1 MEVYKNYLRFDY
13 PLYLKCK
20 RHILKHRRMMLLE
33 HLITSIEAD
42 CISPKQL
49 SQHDKFFTPINEFE
63 QQLWESCRKMAK
75 EDVERLL
82 KNREGGKKS
91 AKNKQE
97 EKKNEKA
104 VQQKIEPVSG
114 INFSKRESFVY
125 ATPEELLA
133 ALKRDIVPNLGA
145 YLYMGEEPSD
155 EQLIN
160 YLQTRISTNWEKKG
174 GGIIR
179 NVGSDLACWLKNP
192 LSSKQMAKEDKSP
205 MSDEPLSY
213 EEMIAQKRFNG

>member
-1 MEVYKNYLRFDY
+1 MKYRELTPQEAEAYEIGYKVGNHKLVITDIEWETETEHNIYRKGYMAGLMDF
-13 PLYLKCK
+13 K
-20 RHILKHRRMMLLE
+20 RNV
-33 HLITSIEAD
+33 SNV
-42 CISPKQL
+42 SNV
-49 SQHDKFFTPINEFE
+49 SNVNSYNSYNSYNSDKDKDKDKDKDIDF
-63 QQLWESCRKMAK
+63 AH
-75 EDVERLL
+75 
-82 KNREGGKKS
+82 
-91 AKNKQE
+91 
-97 EKKNEKA
+97 
-104 VQQKIEPVSG
+104 
-114 INFSKRESFVY
+114 RESFIH